1 MDAKIALFSAQYLSN
16 IFFMFFLFLLQL
28 LVVILGQRNEGRCV
42 FVCQIQISTAFLKKI
57 PYCTFKF

>member
-28 LVVILGQRNEGRCV
+28 LVVILGQRNENP
-42 FVCQIQISTAFLKKI
+42 LLHL
-57 PYCTFKF
+57 